1 MVLNSNETKNKR
13 FIKKVGV
20 KMKKSFE
27 EQIEDLEK
35 IISELEN
42 GKLNLDESVIKFEEG
57 MKISKECNKMLEN
70 AEKKITILLNDE
82 NDEKKE
88 ENFETE

>member
-1 MVLNSNETKNKR
+1 
-13 FIKKVGV
+13 
-20 KMKKSFE
+20 MKKSFE
-27 EQIEDLEK
+27 EQIQELEK
-35 IISELEN
+35 IINELEN
-42 GKLNLDESVIKFEEG
+42 GNLNLDISVIKFEEG

-82 NDEKKE
+82 NGEKKE

>member
-1 MVLNSNETKNKR
+1 MN
-13 FIKKVGV
+13 
-20 KMKKSFE
+20 KSFE
-27 EQIEDLEK
+27 EQIIELEK

-42 GKLNLDESVIKFEEG
+42 GNLNLDDSVVKFEEG

-82 NDEKKE
+82 NGEKKE

>member
-1 MVLNSNETKNKR
+1 
-13 FIKKVGV
+13 
-20 KMKKSFE
+20 MKKSFE
-27 EQIEDLEK
+27 EQIQELEK

-42 GKLNLDESVIKFEEG
+42 GNLNLDDSVVKFEEG

-82 NDEKKE
+82 NGEKKE

>member
-1 MVLNSNETKNKR
+1 
-13 FIKKVGV
+13 
-20 KMKKSFE
+20 MKKSFE
-27 EQIEDLEK
+27 EQIQELEK

-42 GKLNLDESVIKFEEG
+42 GNLNLDESVVKFEEG

-82 NDEKKE
+82 NGEKKE